1 MRARGWGEHQW
12 FPKQSKRNPALDGT
26 VNHLHFS
33 ELLLYLNQKNSLVSW
48 IICSIPVQMTPR
60 VLALQYT
67 SLKHDISSC
76 QANCSD
82 DNWASCTHFSTSY
95 PIASDSYSPCC
106 QLLLVYF
113 LQETDFISVICRKP
127 SQSQLES
134 HTLSHLPST
143 TFFRALSCSAGPI
156 RNSNQV
162 ESEYRV
168 AIRVSGMIDDAYT
181 YASGL
186 KSSVWV
192 DSRSWV

>member
-1 MRARGWGEHQW
+1 MGRTSVLSHAEKEKSCSRWHR
-12 FPKQSKRNPALDGT
+12 KSPAFFRTSPVL
-26 VNHLHFS
+26 NS
-33 ELLLYLNQKNSLVSW
+33 ENQPCLLNYL
-48 IICSIPVQMTPR
+48 PR
-60 VLALQYT
+60 SCPSDSSCACVAVHEPET
-67 SLKHDISSC
+67 HDISSC

-82 DNWASCTHFSTSY
+82 DNWASCTHFCTSY
-95 PIASDSYSPCC
+95 PIASNSYSPCC

-134 HTLSHLPST
+134 HILSHLPST

-168 AIRVSGMIDDAYT
+168 VIRVSGMIDDAYT